1 MKKYFIILTSILASV
16 SILAS
21 CSQQLLEIEQHSVID
36 QDSYYEN
43 ATDDDALSLIAG
55 IYRYY
60 YTNLFSGGAPSSGN
74 NPLQQKNCLGGD
86 SYHASDAAV
95 EIQEYSD
102 HALTP
107 NSIALKPFYQHH
119 YAIVKYANLILE
131 KLADDTPVKK
141 LVRAEAQAFR
151 GIIYIDIIRYW
162 GTPALVDH
170 VLTPT
175 EAKEITN
182 GDPAELWKMVEDD
195 LLAAAEV
202 LPSKAGKDGQKA
214 IGGRLTKEACYAYL
228 GRAKLWQKDYAG
240 AANYLGKVISSNLYD
255 LLDDPAKIYRPAADL
270 SCEYIFEHNSN
281 DENTDNKENQ
291 EYRWNAAFL
300 GWRASNIR
308 IPADVIDGSWGYLS
322 PAKEFGEFIYTYD
335 RGADG
340 ELSKRAK
347 TLVISFDDLMTSGWF
362 FNGLVDESGQK
373 ILPQK
378 GSDVVWSAPVN
389 YCGGYFQIRLLTY
402 KEDLFP
408 YTSLYNA
415 YNKRNYP
422 YMRYTEVLLSYAEA
436 VLNTAP
442 TASLSGLEA
451 LNKVRVRAG
460 LPALSSYTLSDV
472 KNERRA
478 EMFFENERF
487 FDLVRWGDA
496 ATVLANKGKVDYD
509 FYGYVN
515 DGGVGSEWDIRSK
528 EGKKPAGFI
537 SGRDELLP
545 FPLSEIEST
554 NIKQN
559 PNY

>member
-1 MKKYFIILTSILASV
+1 MKKIFYISITVLAGLV
-16 SILAS
+16 TLAS
-21 CSQQLLEIEQHSVID
+21 CKQELLEIEQHNVIE
-36 QDSYYEN
+36 QDSFYEN

-60 YTNLFSGGAPSSGN
+60 YTNLFTGGAPSSGN
-74 NPLQQKNCLGGD
+74 NPIQQKNCLGGD

-102 HALTP
+102 HALSP
-107 NSIALKPFYQHH
+107 NSVALKPFYQHH

-131 KLADDTPVKK
+131 KLADDSPIKK
-141 LVRAEAQAFR
+141 RVRAEAQAFR

-182 GDPAELWKMVEDD
+182 AAPADLWKFVEDD
-195 LLAAAEV
+195 LLAAAAV
-202 LPSKAGKDGQKA
+202 LPSKANKDGQAA

-228 GRAKLWQKDYAG
+228 GKAKLWQKDYAG
-240 AANYLGKVISSNLYD
+240 AAEYYGKVISSNLYD

-281 DENTDNKENQ
+281 DANEANKQNQ
-291 EYRWNAAFL
+291 EYQWNSAFL
-300 GWRASNIR
+300 GWRASNMR
-308 IPADVIDGSWGYLS
+308 IPSFIINGSWGYLS
-322 PAKEFGEFIYTYD
+322 PSKEFGEFVYSYD
-335 RGADG
+335 RDAEGN
-340 ELSKRAK
+340 LSKRAK

-362 FNGLVDESGQK
+362 FTGLVDESGK
-373 ILPQK
+373 NVLPTK
-378 GSDVVWSAPVN
+378 GSDLVWSAPVN
-389 YCGGYFQIRLLTY
+389 YCGGYFQIRLLTHI
-402 KEDLFP
+402 EDLFS

-436 VLNTAP
+436 VLSASP
-442 TASLSGLEA
+442 TANLTGLQA

-460 LPALSSYTLSDV
+460 LPELSSYTLADV

-496 ATVLANKGKVDYD
+496 ATVLKDKGKVDYD

-515 DGGVGSEWDIRSK
+515 DGGVGSEWDIRAK
-528 EGKKPAGFI
+528 EGKKPSGFTA
-537 SGRDELLP
+537 GRDELLP

-554 NIKQN
+554 SIQQN
-559 PNY
+559 PGY